1 MNEKTVVVVFPSV
14 YTLNKINDLQASIS
28 SILKIKNYSV
38 SNIRKEDSLII
49 IETSDPVLVS
59 STISSLFGIE
69 KVAIAK
75 EIANNFDIVLS
86 TIISTSQ
93 NLLLKGEKFLV
104 KVEGNT
110 ESYLGKDVE
119 IAAIASLVEKVSSLE
134 AKPGSESEY
143 DKLVYTIITK
153 THAYVCIFIDK
164 GLGGLP
170 YNSQKEKILCCIHD
184 ELSAITCL
192 QAIKMGFEVRVI
204 VCYHNDADLLK
215 LVKILNKIIP
225 RIIENKIK
233 IQFCKIAKSNMIST
247 IVLVTNIL
255 ITIAKKEKIARIALS
270 ASPMI
275 FPHNFSEYIAKLA
288 NQKKI
293 IPWFPLSG
301 IDSSIIENAKDI
313 GLEKYTSNLKELCSM
328 KLDQKIPKLKIES
341 VRKALKTLKFV
352 EITIGT
358 KNIHD
363 ILDSLK
369 SNH

>member
-1 MNEKTVVVVFPSV
+1 MIEKTVVVVFPSI
-14 YTLNKINDLQASIS
+14 YALNKINDLRTSIS
-28 SILKIKNYSV
+28 RILEIKNYSV
-38 SNIRKEDSLII
+38 NNIRKEDSLII
-49 IETSDPVLVS
+49 IETGDPVLVS
-59 STISSLFGIE
+59 STVSLLFGIE

-75 EIANNFDIVLS
+75 EIDNNFDIVLS
-86 TIISTSQ
+86 TITSTSQ
-93 NLLLKGEKFLV
+93 SLLLRGEKFLV

-119 IAAIASLVEKVSSLE
+119 IAATASLVEKVSNLE

-143 DKLVYTIITK
+143 DKLVYTLITK

-170 YNSQKEKILCCIHD
+170 YNSQKEKILCCIYD

-192 QAIKMGFEVRVI
+192 QAIKIGFEVRVV
-204 VCYHNDADLLK
+204 VCYHNDVDLLK

-225 RIIENKIK
+225 RIIEDKIK
-233 IQFCKIAKSNMIST
+233 IQFCKITKSNIIST
-247 IVLVTNIL
+247 IITVTNIS
-255 ITIAKKEKIARIALS
+255 IAIAQKGKINRIVLS

-275 FPHNFSEYIAKLA
+275 FPHNFSEYIAKLVI
-288 NQKKI
+288 QKKMM
-293 IPWFPLSG
+293 PWFPLSG

-313 GLEKYTSNLKELCSM
+313 GLEKYTVNLRELCNM
-328 KLDQKIPKLKIES
+328 KLDQKIPKLKIEL
-341 VRKALKTLKFV
+341 VRNALKTLKFV
-352 EITIGT
+352 EITVGT

-363 ILDSLK
+363 ILDLLK